1 MFTLIQNKFYP
12 DVKTA
17 CGVGV
22 QNLLLV
28 DKRKYRWVRRGGA
41 RGWGG
46 GGGGWKEIRS
56 VANIT

>member
-17 CGVGV
+17 CVVGV

-28 DKRKYRWVRRGGA
+28 DKRKYSWVRRGG
-41 RGWGG
+41 GG
-46 GGGGWKEIRS
+46 GG
-56 VANIT
+56 